1 MYKHILFI
9 EDETAIAEIYARTL
23 NLHGFEVECRYDG
36 ETGLQEA
43 QSNKY
48 DLILLDLMLPNRSG
62 EEILRTLR
70 NPDLSPQFD
79 QSTHIFML
87 TNFDLDDVTKREIM
101 TMAQQY
107 LIKVDITPKVLVG
120 MLNELGGQNTTPQ
133 SPVAPTPSPTLMPA

>member
-1 MYKHILFI
+1 MYKRILFV

-23 NLHGFEVECRYDG
+23 NMHGFEVECRYDG

-43 QSNKY
+43 LSNKY
-48 DLILLDLMLPNRSG
+48 DLILLDLMLPNKSG

-70 NPDLSPQFD
+70 NRDLSPQFD
-79 QSTHIFML
+79 QTTDIFML

-107 LIKVDITPKVLVG
+107 LIKVDITPRVLVDL
-120 MLNELGGQNTTPQ
+120 LNSLNQ
-133 SPVAPTPSPTLMPA
+133 SQPPTASSPSPSPLPA

>member
-1 MYKHILFI
+1 MYKRILFI

-36 ETGLQEA
+36 ETGLDEA
-43 QSNKY
+43 LSNKY
-48 DLILLDLMLPNRSG
+48 DLILLDLMLPNKSG

-79 QSTHIFML
+79 QTTHIFML
-87 TNFDLDDVTKREIM
+87 TNFDLDDITKREIM

-107 LIKVDITPKVLVG
+107 LIKVDITPRVLAD
-120 MLNELGGQNTTPQ
+120 MLKQFNEQQPSGT
-133 SPVAPTPSPTLMPA
+133 SPSPSPTPA